1 MSNALFRAQVRAH
14 AESAWLGHIVLI
26 RPLSFTFLTAC
37 ALAMGVALAAFFTL
51 GEYTRKARVEG
62 VLAPELGV
70 VRIVAQQ
77 AGIVASVRVGE
88 GDEVERDAI
97 VMTLG
102 DGREGAGRE
111 EIGGAVAARL
121 AERQAAIARQRASTE
136 AATRTEAAAL
146 ERRATGLASEL
157 EQLDREI
164 ATQAARGEISERG
177 VERAHRL
184 EDIGFLS
191 RAALDRERDAAME
204 QRARLE
210 SLHRARLGL
219 ARDLDAARFDA
230 DAARERGHA
239 QLAAIDTQ
247 RASVDQERLERELQ
261 YRPAIT
267 APAAGIVAAVLVE
280 PGQMVLP
287 GTTLATI
294 IPRDSRLEA
303 QLFSPSR
310 SIGFVRAGQEVLLRY
325 VAYPHQK
332 FGTYRA
338 RVVAISRNPLA
349 ASELGFV
356 PPDGSR
362 EPLYRIKAALDSQSV
377 LAYGRAQPLRAG
389 MQVEAD
395 VLLDRRRLV
404 EWVFEPLL
412 SLAGRT

>member
-1 MSNALFRAQVRAH
+1 MSNGLFRAQVRAH
-14 AESAWLGHIVLI
+14 AESAWLGRIVLI

-37 ALAMGVALAAFFTL
+37 ALGIGMALATFLTL

-70 VRIVAQQ
+70 VKIVAQQ
-77 AGIVASVRVGE
+77 AGIVESVRVAE
-88 GDEVERDAI
+88 GDEVERDATL
-97 VMTLG
+97 VRLG

-121 AERQAAIARQRASTE
+121 AERQAAIARQRAATE
-136 AATRTEAAAL
+136 SAARTEGAAL
-146 ERRATGLASEL
+146 ARRGEGLAREL
-157 EQLDREI
+157 GQLEREI
-164 ATQAARGEISERG
+164 ASQAARNEISERG
-177 VERAHRL
+177 AERARRL
-184 EDIGFLS
+184 EDIGFMS
-191 RAALDRERDAAME
+191 RAASDRERDAAIE
-204 QRARLE
+204 QRSRVE
-210 SLHRARLGL
+210 SLERTRLAL
-219 ARDLDAARFDA
+219 TRDLDAARFDE
-230 DAARERGHA
+230 DAARERSRA
-239 QLAAIDTQ
+239 QLAAIDMQ

-261 YRPAIT
+261 YRPALV
-267 APAAGIVAAVLVE
+267 APAAGTVATVLVE

-294 IPRDSRLEA
+294 IPRGSRLEA
-303 QLFSPSR
+303 HLFSPSR
-310 SIGFVRAGQEVLLRY
+310 SIGFVRPGQDVLLRY

-338 RVVAISRNPLA
+338 RVVAISRNPLP

-362 EPLYRIKAALDSQSV
+362 EPLYRIKAVLDSQAV
-377 LAYGRAQPLRAG
+377 LAYGHAQPLKAG

-404 EWVFEPLL
+404 EWIFEPLL
-412 SLAGRT
+412 SLAGRA